1 MIEVK
6 NITKKFG
13 DFTAIE
19 DINFTVEESSIY
31 GLVGYNGAGKTT
43 LLKVCAGIYKPEGG
57 AVFIDNENVFD
68 NGKIRANMFYV
79 PDDLYFP
86 PAANLL
92 RMKKIYKGYYPNFS
106 DKVFDKMVEA
116 MGFDPKKNISSFS
129 KGMQRQAE
137 VVLAMA
143 TRPKY
148 MLLDEVFDGIDPQKR
163 SFCKNLFLEYMAE
176 TGCSM
181 IMSSHN
187 LQEVADLCDRVALIN
202 GKRLKMN
209 VSVDDISSAYKKY
222 IMIFTENI
230 DKSMFD
236 GIANKGIKVD
246 GKLVTIIV
254 AKDFDEKQLLA
265 LKPIHIDSVNLSFEE
280 VFLNEMEDKE
290 YDITKIFSE

>member
-43 LLKVCAGIYKPEGG
+43 LLKICAGIYKPENG
-57 AVFIDNENVFD
+57 AVFVDDENVYD

-79 PDDLYFP
+79 PDDLYFA
-86 PAANLL
+86 PASNLL
-92 RMKKIYKGYYPNFS
+92 RMKKLYKGYYPNFS
-106 DKVFDKMVEA
+106 DKVFDNMVDA
-116 MGFDPKKNISSFS
+116 MGLDVKKSISSFS

-163 SFCKNLFLEYMAE
+163 NFCKKLFLEYMAE

-187 LQEVADLCDRVALIN
+187 LQEIADLCDRVALID
-202 GKRLKMN
+202 GKKLKMN
-209 VSVDDISSAYKKY
+209 VGVDDISGAYRKY
-222 IMIFTENI
+222 IMIFAENV
-230 DKSMFD
+230 DNSMFD
-236 GIANKGIKVD
+236 GILNKGLKID
-246 GKLVTIIV
+246 GKLATIIV
-254 AKDFDEKQLLA
+254 ANDFDEKRLQA
-265 LKPIHIDSVNLSFEE
+265 LKPIHLDSVNLSFEE

>member
-19 DINFTVEESSIY
+19 DISFTVEESSIY

-43 LLKVCAGIYKPEGG
+43 LLKVCAGVYKPEGG

>member
-43 LLKVCAGIYKPEGG
+43 LLKICAGIYKPENG
-57 AVFIDNENVFD
+57 AVFVDDENVYD

-79 PDDLYFP
+79 PDDLYFA
-86 PAANLL
+86 PASNLL
-92 RMKKIYKGYYPNFS
+92 RMKKLYKGYYPNFS
-106 DKVFDKMVEA
+106 DKVFDNMVDA
-116 MGFDPKKNISSFS
+116 MGLDVKKSISSFS

-163 SFCKNLFLEYMAE
+163 SFCKKLFLEYMAE

-187 LQEVADLCDRVALIN
+187 LQEIADLCDRVALID
-202 GKRLKMN
+202 GKKLKMN
-209 VSVDDISSAYKKY
+209 VGVDDISGAYRKY
-222 IMIFTENI
+222 IMIFAENV

-236 GIANKGIKVD
+236 GILNKGLKID
-246 GKLVTIIV
+246 GKLATIIV
-254 AKDFDEKQLLA
+254 TNDFDEKRLQA
-265 LKPIHIDSVNLSFEE
+265 LKPIHLDSVNLSFEE